1 MGIHVDPYM
10 QRLVRKIKGDDR
22 VILISDACVFDGPV
36 PETGDYEGA
45 TDILFD
51 RAGEIAGSKLLLLQ
65 AAKNF
70 AKHTGAEMPEIFKM
84 ASKNP
89 ADATGFTDRG
99 EIKAGKRANLI
110 VIDGEYEL
118 KQVVFEGK
126 LIEA

>member
-1 MGIHVDPYM
+1 M
-10 QRLVRKIKGDDR
+10 
-22 VILISDACVFDGPV
+22 
-36 PETGDYEGA
+36 
-45 TDILFD
+45 
-51 RAGEIAGSKLLLLQ
+51 Q

-99 EIKAGKRANLI
+99 EIKTGKRADLI